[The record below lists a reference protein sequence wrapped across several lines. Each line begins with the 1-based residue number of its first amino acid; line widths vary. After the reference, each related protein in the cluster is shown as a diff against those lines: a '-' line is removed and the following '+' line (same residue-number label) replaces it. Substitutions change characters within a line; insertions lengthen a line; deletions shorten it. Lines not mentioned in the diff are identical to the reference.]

1 MGIARA
7 SPSIQD
13 VTASRAS
20 VVLRGRGGYPFIS
33 SRAGLRVGSRQQWV
47 RPRLAVLVKT
57 DEVVHHQTD
66 PAMSS
71 PNDVGTSGKG
81 RVTWREFADL
91 MLRPA
96 TADPRRRRQRQRIS
110 PCYFLP
116 AAQRTPAKIAALYGQ
131 QTAAKVVAMGAVS
144 SAARREPA
152 PRPREQR
159 GCAGNTRIR
168 GSRRS
173 SSSSAGGGI
182 PPPTQTNPR
191 HLRGGTH
198 NS

>member
-1 MGIARA
+1 
-7 SPSIQD
+7 
-13 VTASRAS
+13 
-20 VVLRGRGGYPFIS
+20 
-33 SRAGLRVGSRQQWV
+33 
-47 RPRLAVLVKT
+47 
-57 DEVVHHQTD
+57 
-66 PAMSS
+66 MSS

-91 MLRPA
+91 MCGPPQP
-96 TADPRRRRQRQRIS
+96 THDDEGNVNGYRRD
-110 PCYFLP
+110 FLP

-144 SAARREPA
+144 SAPRREPA

-173 SSSSAGGGI
+173 SSSSAGGGDPGSDPDE
-182 PPPTQTNPR
+182 PPPPSGWHPQQLADSDQPR
-191 HLRGGTH
+191 PSQRFRPLEGRREWRAAELRQLYERQMAADRAEVDDPLRPTRSEEH
-198 NS
+198 DPRQVA